1 MKNMLVAIFVCS
13 LLLLVGCTSK
23 ETTPATS
30 EEKGITTPAVS
41 SNNQVKVESNTA
53 NANDA
58 KIRESVSRLSDIVYE
73 LQTFQAD
80 STENLSKYN
89 VFNGKE
95 ECSTFMALNDENLR
109 IAREIHARSINE
121 QYNLALLLG
130 ENNECLNAI
139 KTHDANSLKYSTA
152 NRNAYK
158 TFASYCGSSDSVL
171 SEQAKVLYNS
181 IQASDA
187 EYSSSY
193 DEVIEAC
200 PKLVEE
206 TS

>member
-1 MKNMLVAIFVCS
+1 MKNMLIAIFVCS

-23 ETTPATS
+23 ETAPATS

-41 SNNQVKVESNTA
+41 SNTQIRVESNTV

-58 KIRESVSRLSDIVYE
+58 KIRESISRLSDIVYE
-73 LQTFQAD
+73 MQSFQAD

-109 IAREIHARSINE
+109 IAREMHARSINE

-130 ENNECLNAI
+130 ENNECLSAI
-139 KTHDANSLKYSTA
+139 KTHDANSLKYSTT
-152 NRNAYK
+152 NRNLYK
-158 TFASYCGSSDSVL
+158 TFASYCGGSDSVL

-181 IQASDA
+181 MQASDA

-193 DEVIEAC
+193 DVVLKAC
-200 PKLVEE
+200 PKLAEK